1 MDLHTWFHWVFPSPG
16 YFLLA
21 LVGLIVLFGLIGGL
35 TDTRKLGD
43 AHNSA
48 PDEGEPQSGMPCWN
62 RNEEHYR
69 EWNAYQV
76 REQHRT
82 AGKHSVLD

>member
-1 MDLHTWFHWVFPSPG
+1 MDLNTWFHWVLPSPG

-21 LVGLIVLFGLIGGL
+21 LVGLVVLVGLVGGL
-35 TDTRKLGD
+35 TDTRKAGD
-43 AHNSA
+43 THDSS
-48 PDEGEPQSGMPCWN
+48 PDEGESQSGTRWWN
-62 RNEEHYR
+62 RDEEQYR

-82 AGKHSVLD
+82 AGKRSPLD